1 MVNLI
6 NTFIKLVIGEIIVK
20 KYLEYHYNPFLKLIG
35 QDNEYNKLY
44 NYSYVCNCFSFN
56 IIDDIDINSNIRLN
70 ILKLLLDKKNILRV
84 RLKSSKY
91 YYDNSDSNIILKK
104 ILFANLDDL
113 ITPEL
118 ALVNI
123 KNLRQECGIYVS
135 NKNIIV
141 ITNTTI
147 FNGSILHLFVNS
159 LFNSCIKNENIC
171 KYYNNFNYI
180 PLFSEVLLINTLI
193 NLTIPKVRNL
203 SYDSFNNID
212 SSSIYIH
219 NKIPLN
225 ILKTYKR
232 FYNLKFNS
240 IICGMICNIIFESSK
255 VDKLHIALNIGY
267 NSKKLYNNKK
277 GYNRFNNSGII
288 PIIVNRNSLINIINE
303 IDIKIKKA
311 KKIASATYFFNTV
324 WNYKWNNNGFDII
337 FNNVP
342 LAINN
347 ELLVENLIINDYK
360 VLVPHSRTP
369 IFASCF
375 SDLDYVHFS
384 LSIRSNDIDEKK
396 CKEYDINN
404 FNNILKVDI

>member
-1 MVNLI
+1 ML
-6 NTFIKLVIGEIIVK
+6 
-20 KYLEYHYNPFLKLIG
+20 FLA
-35 QDNEYNKLY
+35 
-44 NYSYVCNCFSFN
+44 S
-56 IIDDIDINSNIRLN
+56 
-70 ILKLLLDKKNILRV
+70 
-84 RLKSSKY
+84 
-91 YYDNSDSNIILKK
+91 
-104 ILFANLDDL
+104 
-113 ITPEL
+113 
-118 ALVNI
+118 
-123 KNLRQECGIYVS
+123 
-135 NKNIIV
+135 
-141 ITNTTI
+141 
-147 FNGSILHLFVNS
+147 HLFVNS

-288 PIIVNRNSLINIINE
+288 PIIVNRNSLINIIHKYRDYDKKRYQCDS
-303 IDIKIKKA
+303 IIKYHISMDPQTIFENIHNDNFTFPKEN
-311 KKIASATYFFNTV
+311 SFFFYDLPTTIHFPPSLFVFHPINTI
-324 WNYKWNNNGFDII
+324 YI
-337 FNNVP
+337 FFR
-342 LAINN
+342 
-347 ELLVENLIINDYK
+347 ELVLVETKTD
-360 VLVPHSRTP
+360 P
-369 IFASCF
+369 IS
-375 SDLDYVHFS
+375 
-384 LSIRSNDIDEKK
+384 
-396 CKEYDINN
+396 
-404 FNNILKVDI
+404 ILKKGKNKITKRVRICEDLPIITNNKTKKNRK